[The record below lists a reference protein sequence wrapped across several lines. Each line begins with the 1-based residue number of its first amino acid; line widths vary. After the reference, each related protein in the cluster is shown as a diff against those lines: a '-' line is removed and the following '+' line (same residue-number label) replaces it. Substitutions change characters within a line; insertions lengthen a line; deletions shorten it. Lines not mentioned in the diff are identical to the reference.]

1 MSKLGEKI
9 IVCEGKEVE
18 RIRACL
24 PQTDINTLRKV
35 GKIAGTDSIL
45 IKNHDA
51 ILENV
56 YLSTGKCTKLKPL
69 KEIDENTF
77 LVKSPLYTK
86 NVYMKLSNCDT
97 VYENDVKEVLGA
109 ILEYMGAK
117 EWKIE
122 ATIEKY
128 EEKDKTV
135 NSSAGF
141 SAEAE
146 KKIKSNDAN
155 QKGSDI
161 KAEASV
167 KADIVENEKSSSSE
181 NFNILSERTGN
192 TNPPN
197 LKGLKEFIEEY
208 SIDYME
214 LSTIGIYVKK
224 FIETGEL
231 PTGKITEQ
239 LDFSIASDFEAYK
252 KIGGELKLGISE
264 SKTGLLEIFGSF
276 TIEFNEKRRTKFSRH
291 YKYYILFSDVKV
303 EKQSE

>member
-1 MSKLGEKI
+1 MSKLGNKI

-24 PQTDINTLRKV
+24 PQTDIDTLRKV
-35 GKIAGTDSIL
+35 GKIAGTDSVL

-56 YLSTGKCTKLKPL
+56 YLSTGNYARLKPL
-69 KEIDENTF
+69 KEIEDNTF

-86 NVYMKLSNCDT
+86 NVYMKLSDCDNA
-97 VYENDVKEVLGA
+97 YEVDVKEVIGA
-109 ILEYMGAK
+109 MLEFMGAK

-128 EEKDKTV
+128 EEKDKTI

-146 KKIKSNDAN
+146 RKTKPSDVNE
-155 QKGSDI
+155 KGSYI
-161 KAEASV
+161 KAEASA
-167 KADIVENEKSSSSE
+167 KADIKENEKSSSSE

-197 LKGLKEFIEEY
+197 LEGLKQFIEEY
-208 SIDYME
+208 NIDHMA
-214 LSTIGIYVKK
+214 LSTIGGYVKN
-224 FIETGEL
+224 FIETGKL
-231 PTGKITEQ
+231 PTGKKTEQ

-264 SKTGLLEIFGSF
+264 SKTGLLKIFSSF
-276 TIEFNEKRRTKFSRH
+276 TREFNEKRRTKFFRH
-291 YKYYILFSDVKV
+291 YKYSIVFSDAKV
-303 EKQSE
+303 EQQGE